1 MPRCKFAAWLAR
13 PSSCVAIIGASGWV
27 GMALTDQVLAIRPDL
42 PPHRLRLFGSSRRPL
57 ELRGRR
63 SLIEP
68 LDALARLGNG
78 EWLILHAA
86 IIGEDRVEGGD
97 PQEVR
102 RRNDALL
109 DRILALADT
118 GVTRRLV
125 AFSSGA
131 LGRPLGGSPG
141 RIAYTALKRDHEAIV
156 AEWARRTGGPVLVP
170 RVFNLGGPFIN
181 HVEAYAVGDFILSLA
196 RRGRITIGAADPVF
210 RSFVHVS
217 EMARVILD
225 MAVDE
230 AQSADPFDVGGAE
243 VVELGALARAVGQAL
258 GRSDPP
264 IDRPEPGDGP
274 GDWYV
279 GDGRRYQAALF
290 RRGEEPTP
298 LARTI
303 ADTVAYLAATGALDE
318 A

>member
-13 PSSCVAIIGASGWV
+13 PSSCVAIVGASGWV
-27 GMALTDQVLAIRPDL
+27 GMALADHVLATRPDL
-42 PPHRLRLFGSSRRPL
+42 PPGRLRLFGSSRRSLDLGDHQP
-57 ELRGRR
+57 
-63 SLIEP
+63 LIEP
-68 LDALARLGNG
+68 LDALPRLGNG

-86 IIGEDRVEGGD
+86 IVGGDRVEGGD
-97 PQEVR
+97 LLEVR

-109 DRILALADT
+109 DQVLALADT
-118 GVTRRLV
+118 GETRRLV

-131 LGRPLGGSPG
+131 VGRPDIGSPE
-141 RIAYTALKRDHEAIV
+141 RMAYAAMKRDHEAVI
-156 AEWARRTGGPVLVP
+156 AEWARRTGRPVLIP

-181 HVEAYAVGDFILSLA
+181 HTEAYALGAFILALA
-196 RRGRITIGAADPVF
+196 RRGRIAIKAADPVF

-217 EMARVILD
+217 EMARVILG
-225 MAVDE
+225 MAVDGT
-230 AQSADPFDVGGAE
+230 QSAEPFDVGGAE
-243 VVELGALARAVGQAL
+243 VVELGALAGAVGQAL

-279 GDGRRYQAALF
+279 GDGQRYQSALF
-290 RRGEEPTP
+290 RRGELPTP
-298 LARTI
+298 LARTV